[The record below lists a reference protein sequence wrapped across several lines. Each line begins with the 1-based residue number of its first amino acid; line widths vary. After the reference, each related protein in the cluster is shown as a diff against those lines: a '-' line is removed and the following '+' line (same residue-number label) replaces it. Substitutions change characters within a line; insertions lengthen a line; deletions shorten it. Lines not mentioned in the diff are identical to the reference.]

1 MAAYLVALVDVTD
14 PDAYQEYAKRA
25 GAAAKK
31 RGIEFLARGGRTV
44 SLEGAP
50 PPGRVVI
57 IPFENMEAAQSYYD
71 SPDYQEAKSFREG
84 AAEAQFFLVEGPD
97 L

>member
-1 MAAYLVALVDVTD
+1 MAAYLVALIDVTD
-14 PDAYQEYAKRA
+14 PDAYREYATRA
-25 GAAAKK
+25 GAAAEK
-31 RGIEFLARGGRTV
+31 RGIKFLARGGRTV

-57 IPFENMEAAQSYYD
+57 LPFENMEAAQAYYD
-71 SPDYQEAKSFREG
+71 SDDYQEAKRYREG

-97 L
+97 

>member
-1 MAAYLVALVDVTD
+1 MTAYLIALVDVTD

-25 GAAAKK
+25 GAAAQKK
-31 RGIEFLARGGRTV
+31 GIKFLARGGRTV

-57 IPFENMEAAQSYYD
+57 IPFEDMAAAQAWYD
-71 SPDYQEAKSFREG
+71 SADYQEAKSFRDG
-84 AAEAQFFLVEGPD
+84 AAKAQFFLVEGTE
-97 L
+97 

>member
-1 MAAYLVALVDVTD
+1 MAAYLIALVDVTD

-25 GAAAKK
+25 GAVAEK

-50 PPGRVVI
+50 PPRRVVI
-57 IPFENMEAAQSYYD
+57 IPFENMEAAQAYYD
-71 SPDYQEAKSFREG
+71 SPEYQEAKSFRDG
-84 AAEAQFFLVEGPD
+84 AAEARFFLVEGPE
-97 L
+97 